1 MGLISFLLI
10 SKPLYSSS
18 CHLPLV
24 MTNGS
29 QQEPAGWQQEDRGF
43 QPLLDIQDT
52 CDAHSP
58 WRRSSKLCTGVR

>member
-18 CHLPLV
+18 CRLPLV

-29 QQEPAGWQQEDRGF
+29 QQEQAGWQREDWGL
-43 QPLLDIQDT
+43 QPLFDIEDA

-58 WRRSSKLCTGVR
+58 QRRSSKLRTRVW